1 MNEKTNRHCRLLIAM
16 VAAAAALTCV
26 PTHAIAGKVN
36 MPKEG
41 SYELRFCTVGDGT
54 VPIATENIYVTHY
67 SGVAVLNAHSAGGAF
82 DRQSARCWG
91 TLGIIK
97 GKASHLGYCEVI
109 DEDGDKW
116 LMEYFGKAD
125 NSGGNYTAVNG
136 TGKYEGMT
144 LKGEYKLDFYP
155 ALSPTGYSGCHAN
168 KGTYRLK

>member
-1 MNEKTNRHCRLLIAM
+1 MNEKTNRHYRLLVAM
-16 VAAAAALTCV
+16 VAVAAALTSV
-26 PTHAIAGKVN
+26 PTHGIAGKVN

-54 VPIATENIYVTHY
+54 VPVANENVYVTHY

-125 NSGGNYTAVNG
+125 NSGGNYTAVHG
-136 TGKYEGMT
+136 TGKYEGMI

-155 ALSPTGYSGCHAN
+155 GLSPTGYSGCHAN